1 MLEYYLL
8 FRSACVHKQFLVGF
22 VCYLIFSFLCGT
34 CVYHCLFSFLL
45 VIVLSVLLF
54 MDSDCLLGI
63 FKLFLIQYNHSTLLF
78 WKHIPSYVFS
88 VKIKHIP
95 SYVFS
100 VAIKHIP
107 SYVFSVKIKHI
118 PSYVFSVKIKHILF
132 RNACTKSRHYG
143 FHSFPVVDWFCL
155 FIYLWVLTFPL

>member
-100 VAIKHIP
+100 V
-107 SYVFSVKIKHI
+107 
-118 PSYVFSVKIKHILF
+118 KIKHILF